1 MTKNITLIGPMG
13 AGKSSI
19 GKRLAQQLKQPFF
32 DSDRLIEEKT
42 GVAIS
47 TIFDLEGEK
56 GFRHRERKMLSGLLT
71 DNDNAIIATGGG
83 IVLDEENQ
91 KLLTQYSIVIYLRTS
106 VEAQINRTKHD
117 KKRPLLQT
125 DDRIST
131 LQKLAEIRNPLYES
145 LANITIDTNQ
155 QSIAISIEQIIEE
168 LNKLSKAK

>member
-1 MTKNITLIGPMG
+1 MADNISLIGPMG

-47 TIFDLEGEK
+47 TIFELEGEK
-56 GFRHRERKMLSGLLT
+56 GFRHRESKALSAILK
-71 DNDNAIIATGGG
+71 DNENAIIATGGG
-83 IVLDEENQ
+83 IVLVEDNQ
-91 KLLTQYSIVIYLRTS
+91 RQLTEHSIVIYLQAS

-125 DDRIST
+125 EDRYST
-131 LQKLAEIRNPLYES
+131 LQKLAMARNPLYES
-145 LANITIDTNQ
+145 LANITIDTSQ
-155 QSIAISIEQIIEE
+155 QSIAKSLEQIIKE
-168 LNKLSKAK
+168 LSKIGRIE

>member
-19 GKRLAQQLKQPFF
+19 GKRLAHQLKQPFF

-42 GVAIS
+42 VVAIS

-56 GFRHRERKMLSGLLT
+56 GFRHRERKMLSGLLA

-91 KLLTQYSIVIYLRTS
+91 KLLTQHSIVIYLQTS

-125 DDRIST
+125 EDRIST

-155 QSIAISIEQIIEE
+155 QSIAKSIEQIIKE
-168 LNKLSKAK
+168 LNKLGKAQ